1 VVGLPLPAGKRFPA
15 LYLVIEHRSSS
26 GCKKPSF
33 GRELFAFVSLVTS
46 N

>member
-1 VVGLPLPAGKRFPA
+1 MVGLPLPAGKLPGFVSCNRAPI
-15 LYLVIEHRSSS
+15 LIRLQ
-26 GCKKPSF
+26 KPSF